1 MYIKQE
7 NTILATIRTQDEAF
21 QISML
26 CHSHYRVHIGVDRVI
41 RNSTRWFFAFSRA
54 VVVTLLLAQTAF
66 AAQPCGMLGMSPAS
80 EMPGQMG
87 DDCETHATSASKLCA
102 IKCAD
107 SDKSTAYAPWA
118 VPLPP
123 TGTILILPSLPDNA
137 LVAVAMRSLVDP
149 VKDPPKTIRFCSFL
163 I

>member
-1 MYIKQE
+1 MFAA
-7 NTILATIRTQDEAF
+7 LPLPGR
-21 QISML
+21 
-26 CHSHYRVHIGVDRVI
+26 IGVNRVI

-54 VVVTLLLAQTAF
+54 VVVALLLAQTVF

-87 DDCETHATSASKLCA
+87 DDCETHATSVSKLCA

-107 SDKSTAYAPWA
+107 RDKSTAYAPVA
-118 VPLPP
+118 VPPP
-123 TGTILILPSLPDNA
+123 MTGVILILPSLPDNA
-137 LVAVAMRSLVDP
+137 LVAVAMRGLVEP
-149 VKDPPKTIRFCSFL
+149 IQDPPKIIRFCSLL